1 MARRQVVISTK
12 DASTLDILNTIRM
25 NASQQYQDLV
35 PEVTDEKGVLAVGDV
50 LFGYPGLANEFLSSL
65 MNRIAFEV
73 LKSLE
78 FTNPYSDLNK
88 GVIANGQII
97 EDIFIGMANSYAYSA
112 EKGAARE
119 FKRNVPDVKSAFY
132 SMNWRV
138 VIPTTIQQN
147 DLTFAF
153 NSLDGVTR
161 LVTKI
166 IQQVYQTAEYQ
177 DFLLYKYLIIKNIAK
192 GHLTPLSIGNVSTVD
207 GLKNGIASIRAT
219 STKLTFPS
227 TKYNRAGVKTN
238 TPKERQ
244 IIFIDADWEAQVDVN
259 VLAAA
264 FNMDKAE
271 YLGARY
277 LVDNWAEFDNEAF
290 EDIRKETDMIEEVT
304 QDELNIMKNVK
315 AVLVD
320 REWFQV
326 YTNLQQMRETQV
338 NAGLYYNYFYHVWK
352 TIATSPYA
360 NAIVMVSDAADISLP
375 ETINVSIVAKSNSND
390 VTVFTLASERE
401 EYVLTGSDMRF
412 IQTQEATTKG
422 IAIHPSGAIMIPAD
436 AGATKLEFEVNG
448 AHYVAQT
455 NIDAT
460 ADVKDVI
467 IFDKQ

>member
-1 MARRQVVISTK
+1 MAKRQVVISTK

-119 FKRNVPDVKSAFY
+119 FKRSVPDVKSAFY

-192 GHLTPLSIGNVSTVD
+192 GHLAPLSIGNVSTVD
-207 GLKNGIASIRAT
+207 GLKNGIATIRAT

-304 QDELNIMKNVK
+304 EAELNIMKNVK

-360 NAIVMVSDAADISLP
+360 NAIVMVTDSADISLP
-375 ETINVSIVAKSNSND
+375 TQYTTAITAKSTSDD
-390 VTVFTLASERE
+390 VTVLTVEGERDQAA
-401 EYVLTGSDMRF
+401 LLGSDMRY
-412 IQTQEATTKG
+412 IQTREATEAG
-422 IAIHPSGAIMIPAD
+422 IAIHPYGAVIIPAN
-436 AGATKLEFEVNG
+436 APAIALEFEYNG
-448 AHYVAQT
+448 GRYKSTT
-455 NIDAT
+455 NIDKT
-460 ADVKDVI
+460 ADVGDEI
-467 IFDKQ
+467 TFTKQ

>member
-1 MARRQVVISTK
+1 MAKRQVVISTK

-119 FKRNVPDVKSAFY
+119 FKRSVPDVKSAFY

-177 DFLLYKYLIIKNIAK
+177 DFLLY
-192 GHLTPLSIGNVSTVD
+192 
-207 GLKNGIASIRAT
+207 
-219 STKLTFPS
+219 
-227 TKYNRAGVKTN
+227 
-238 TPKERQ
+238 
-244 IIFIDADWEAQVDVN
+244 
-259 VLAAA
+259 
-264 FNMDKAE
+264 
-271 YLGARY
+271 
-277 LVDNWAEFDNEAF
+277 
-290 EDIRKETDMIEEVT
+290 
-304 QDELNIMKNVK
+304 
-315 AVLVD
+315 
-320 REWFQV
+320 
-326 YTNLQQMRETQV
+326 
-338 NAGLYYNYFYHVWK
+338 
-352 TIATSPYA
+352 
-360 NAIVMVSDAADISLP
+360 
-375 ETINVSIVAKSNSND
+375 
-390 VTVFTLASERE
+390 
-401 EYVLTGSDMRF
+401 
-412 IQTQEATTKG
+412 
-422 IAIHPSGAIMIPAD
+422 
-436 AGATKLEFEVNG
+436 
-448 AHYVAQT
+448 
-455 NIDAT
+455 
-460 ADVKDVI
+460 
-467 IFDKQ
+467 

>member
-12 DASTLDILNTIRM
+12 DASTLGILNTIRM

-390 VTVFTLASERE
+390 VTLFTLASERE

-422 IAIHPSGAIMIPAD
+422 IAIHPYGAIMIPAD

>member
-1 MARRQVVISTK
+1 MAKRQVVISTK

-50 LFGYPGLANEFLSSL
+50 LFGYPGLANEFLSSF

-78 FTNPYSDLNK
+78 FSNPYSDLNK
-88 GVIANGQII
+88 GVIANGQVI

-119 FKRNVPDVKSAFY
+119 FKRSVPDVKSAFY

-360 NAIVMVSDAADISLP
+360 NAIVMVTDAADISLP
-375 ETINVSIVAKSNSND
+375 ATLDISIVAKSDSNN
-390 VTVFTLASERE
+390 VTVFTLGSERVE
-401 EYVLTGSDMRF
+401 NALTGSDIRF
-412 IQTQEATTKG
+412 IQTKEATQKG
-422 IAIHPSGAIMIPAD
+422 IAIHPYGAVMIPTD

-460 ADVKDVI
+460 SDVKDVI
-467 IFDKQ
+467 SFNKQ

>member
-78 FTNPYSDLNK
+78 FSNPYSDLNK
-88 GVIANGQII
+88 GVIANGQVI

-119 FKRNVPDVKSAFY
+119 FKRSVPDVKAAFY

-177 DFLLYKYLIIKNIAK
+177 DFLLYKYLIIKNIEK

-264 FNMDKAE
+264 FNMDKSE
-271 YLGARY
+271 YLGSRY

-338 NAGLYYNYFYHVWK
+338 NSGLYYNYFYHVWK

-360 NAIVMVSDAADISLP
+360 NAIVMVTDAADISLP
-375 ETINVSIVAKSNSND
+375 ATINVSIVAKSDSND

-401 EYVLTGSDMRF
+401 DIVLTGSDMRF
-412 IQTQEATTKG
+412 IQTQDATGKG
-422 IAIHPSGAIMIPAD
+422 IAIHPYGAVMIPAN
-436 AGATKLEFEVNG
+436 AGATKLEFEVDG
-448 AHYVAQT
+448 AHYIAQT

>member
-422 IAIHPSGAIMIPAD
+422 IAIHPYGAIMIPAD